1 MLSALLHNNSTITSI
16 TGAFSILGVVA
27 YLLYH
32 FQQLQ
37 YPNTEIPISVNYY
50 YSRKCNFE
58 CGFCFHTEK
67 ASSILSLD
75 EAKRGMKL
83 LKEAGM
89 RKLNF
94 AGGEPFLSPTFMQ
107 KLLRYGKEV
116 LKIESI
122 SNVSN
127 VSKFT
132 EKFLRGNAA
141 YIDTVA
147 ISCDSFNVETNIK
160 IRRGKKEENI
170 EHWRRLL
177 HGVKNWVSNSKSILL
192 SVG

>member
-16 TGAFSILGVVA
+16 LATSASKHRNPGLSQF
-27 YLLYH
+27 H
-32 FQQLQ
+32 F
-37 YPNTEIPISVNYY
+37 
-50 YSRKCNFE
+50 SRKFNFE

-67 ASSILSLD
+67 TSSILSLD

-94 AGGEPFLSPTFMQ
+94 VGGEPFLYPTFMQ

-122 SNVSN
+122 SIVSN
-127 VSKFT
+127 ASKIT

-141 YIDTVA
+141 YIDIVG
-147 ISCDSFNVETNIK
+147 ISCDLFNVETNIK
-160 IRRGKKEENI
+160 IKRGKKEENI
-170 EHWRRLL
+170 ER
-177 HGVKNWVSNSKSILL
+177 
-192 SVG
+192 